1 MNSLRRNFF
10 VQFFVFKVEGSVV
23 DDFFSEIDSDRRN
36 EVRAERFVDVLDQT
50 TRLADT
56 WIGIN
61 RSSEY
66 ISFEVTFVKKST

>member
-10 VQFFVFKVEGSVV
+10 VQFFVFEIERSVV

-56 WIGIN
+56 
-61 RSSEY
+61 
-66 ISFEVTFVKKST
+66 